1 MLIDLIGIFAGLI
14 IAVFVIKKLYRFYR
28 IKRVQRILNKVFRN
42 D

>member
-1 MLIDLIGIFAGLI
+1 MLIDLISIFAGLI
-14 IAVFVIKKLYRFYR
+14 VVVFVIKKLYRFYR